1 MAADAAQGP
10 ASVTEYIQHHLT
22 NWSWQFGQNS
32 FWTLNLDSLFWSAL
46 MGLLFLGSFAVA
58 VRLTKRSIDQ
68 PPTGFRKYAEGVVTM
83 VDNSVKD
90 SMHVSSP
97 LIAPLAIT
105 IFCLVLFMN
114 AIDLFPVDFW
124 STVVAERGIG
134 LEQFKSVATT
144 DPNITFGMAITVFL
158 LVQYFS
164 FKVKGVGGY
173 AKEFFF
179 HPFDHWALAPVNVL
193 LNLVEQIARPV
204 SLALRLFGNMFAGE
218 LVMILIGLFA
228 LTQGWPTGGGA
239 VMAWIGQFGAG
250 IIWGSF
256 HVIIVLLQAFIFMM
270 LTIVYLSMAH
280 QRGDH

>member
-1 MAADAAQGP
+1 MAVEAAHGP
-10 ASVTEYIQHHLT
+10 ATVTEYIQHHLT
-22 NWSWQFGQNS
+22 NWSWQFGS
-32 FWTLNLDSLFWSAL
+32 SPFWTLNLDSLFWSAL
-46 MGLLFLGSFAVA
+46 MGLVFLLCFAIA
-58 VRLTKRSIDQ
+58 VRTGRRSLDQ
-68 PPTGFRKYAEGVVTM
+68 APSGFQKYAKGVVTM
-83 VDNSVKD
+83 VDNNVKD

-114 AIDLFPVDFW
+114 AVDLFPVDWW
-124 STVVAERGIG
+124 STVVAERGMG
-134 LEQFKSVATT
+134 LESFKSVATT

-164 FKVKGVGGY
+164 FKMKGAGGY
-173 AKEFFF
+173 AKEFLF
-179 HPFDHWALAPVNVL
+179 HPFDHWALAPFNIL

-204 SLALRLFGNMFAGE
+204 SLALRLFGNMYAGE

-228 LTQGWPTGGGA
+228 LSKGWPTHVGA
-239 VMAWIGQFGAG
+239 ASLWVLQFVLGLL
-250 IIWGSF
+250 WGSF

-280 QRGDH
+280 EHSH

>member
-1 MAADAAQGP
+1 MAAEAAHGP
-10 ASVTEYIQHHLT
+10 ATVTEYIQHHLT
-22 NWSWQFGQNS
+22 NWSWQFGPSS

-46 MGLLFLGSFAVA
+46 MGLVFLVCFAIA
-58 VRLTKRSIDQ
+58 VRTGKRSLDQ
-68 PPTGFRKYAEGVVTM
+68 APSGFQKYAEGVVTM
-83 VDNSVKD
+83 VDNNVKD

-114 AIDLFPVDFW
+114 AVDLFPVDWW
-124 STVVAERGIG
+124 STVVAERGMG
-134 LEQFKSVATT
+134 LESFKSVATT

-164 FKVKGVGGY
+164 FKMKGAGGY
-173 AKEFFF
+173 AKEFLL
-179 HPFDHWALAPVNVL
+179 HPFDHRALAPFNIL

-204 SLALRLFGNMFAGE
+204 SLALRLFGNMYAGE

-228 LTQGWPTGGGA
+228 LSKGWPTHAGA
-239 VMAWIGQFGAG
+239 AGLWVLQFILGLL
-250 IIWGSF
+250 WGSF

-280 QRGDH
+280 EHSH

>member
-1 MAADAAQGP
+1 MAAEATQGP
-10 ASVTEYIQHHLT
+10 TTVTEYIQHHLT
-22 NWSWQFGQNS
+22 NWSWQFGQSS

-46 MGLLFLGSFAVA
+46 MGLLFLGSFAIA
-58 VRLTKRSIDQ
+58 VRTSKRSIDKA
-68 PPTGFRKYAEGVVTM
+68 PTGFQKYAEGVVTM
-83 VDNSVKD
+83 VDNNVKD

-124 STVVAERGIG
+124 STVIAERGVG
-134 LEQFKSVATT
+134 LENFKSVATT

-158 LVQYFS
+158 LVQYYS
-164 FKVKGVGGY
+164 FKMKGAGGY
-173 AKEFFF
+173 AKEFLF
-179 HPFDHWALAPVNVL
+179 HPFDHWALAPFNIL

-204 SLALRLFGNMFAGE
+204 SLALRLFGNMYAGE

-228 LTQGWPTGGGA
+228 LSKGWPFSVGA
-239 VMAWIGQFGAG
+239 ASLWVLQFILG
-250 IIWGSF
+250 ILWGSF

-270 LTIVYLSMAH
+270 LT
-280 QRGDH
+280 

>member
-58 VRLTKRSIDQ
+58 VRLTKRSIDK

-164 FKVKGVGGY
+164 VRMKGAGGY
-173 AKEFFF
+173 AREFLF
-179 HPFDHWALAPVNVL
+179 HPFDHWALAPFNIL
-193 LNLVEQIARPV
+193 LNLVEQVARPV
-204 SLALRLFGNMFAGE
+204 SLALRLFGNMYAGE

-228 LTQGWPTGGGA
+228 LTMSWPKNLWVGWWWFVQIVMGA
-239 VMAWIGQFGAG
+239 LC
-250 IIWGSF
+250 GSF

-280 QRGDH
+280 EHSH

>member
-1 MAADAAQGP
+1 MVAEAARGP
-10 ASVTEYIQHHLT
+10 ATVTEYIQHHLT

-46 MGLLFLGSFAVA
+46 MGVLFLGSFALA
-58 VRLTKRSIDQ
+58 VRMSKRSIDK

-83 VDNSVKD
+83 VDTSVKD

-114 AIDLFPVDFW
+114 AVDLFTVDFW
-124 STVVAERGIG
+124 STVVAERGVG
-134 LEQFKSVATT
+134 LENFKSVATT
-144 DPNITFGMAITVFL
+144 DPNITFGMALTVFL

-164 FKVKGVGGY
+164 FKMKGAGGY
-173 AKEFFF
+173 AKEFLF
-179 HPFDHWALAPVNVL
+179 HPFDHWAFIPFNIL

-204 SLALRLFGNMFAGE
+204 SLALRLFGNMYAGE

-228 LTQGWPTGGGA
+228 LSKGWPFSVGA
-239 VMAWIGQFGAG
+239 ASLWVLQFILG
-250 IIWGSF
+250 ILWGSF

-280 QRGDH
+280 EHSH

>member
-1 MAADAAQGP
+1 MAAEATQGP

-22 NWSWQFGQNS
+22 NWTWQFGQNS
-32 FWTLNLDSLFWSAL
+32 FWTLNLDSLIGSVL
-46 MGLLFLGSFAVA
+46 MALLFLGSFAVA
-58 VRLTKRSIDQ
+58 VRLSKRSIDQ

-114 AIDLFPVDFW
+114 AIDLFPVDWW

-134 LEQFKSVATT
+134 LDRFKSVATT

-158 LVQYFS
+158 
-164 FKVKGVGGY
+164 
-173 AKEFFF
+173 
-179 HPFDHWALAPVNVL
+179 
-193 LNLVEQIARPV
+193 R
-204 SLALRLFGNMFAGE
+204 
-218 LVMILIGLFA
+218 
-228 LTQGWPTGGGA
+228 
-239 VMAWIGQFGAG
+239 
-250 IIWGSF
+250 
-256 HVIIVLLQAFIFMM
+256 AFIFMM

-280 QRGDH
+280 EHSH

>member
-1 MAADAAQGP
+1 MAAETAHGP

-22 NWSWQFGQNS
+22 NWSWQFGDS
-32 FWTLNLDSLFWSAL
+32 PFWTLNLDSLLWSAM
-46 MGLLFLGSFAVA
+46 MGLLFIVSFAVA
-58 VRLTKRSIDQ
+58 VKISKRSVDA

-83 VDNSVKD
+83 VDNNVKD

-114 AIDLFPVDFW
+114 AIDLFPVDWW

-134 LEQFKSVATT
+134 LEHFKSVATT

-158 LVQYFS
+158 LVQYYS
-164 FKVKGVGGY
+164 IRIKGLGY
-173 AKEFFF
+173 AKEFLF
-179 HPFDHWALAPVNVL
+179 HPFDHWALIPFNVV

-204 SLALRLFGNMFAGE
+204 SLALRLFGNMYAGE

-228 LTQGWPTGGGA
+228 LTKGWPVSIGA
-239 VMAWIGQFGAG
+239 ASLWGLQFVLGFLWGA
-250 IIWGSF
+250 F

-280 QRGDH
+280 QTDH

>member
-1 MAADAAQGP
+1 MAAEATQGP
-10 ASVTEYIQHHLT
+10 TTVTEYIQHHLT
-22 NWSWQFGQNS
+22 NWSWQFGQSS

-46 MGLLFLGSFAVA
+46 MGLLFLGSFAIA
-58 VRLTKRSIDQ
+58 VRTSKRSIDKA
-68 PPTGFRKYAEGVVTM
+68 PTGFQKYAEGVVTM
-83 VDNSVKD
+83 VDNNVKD

-124 STVVAERGIG
+124 STVIAERGVG
-134 LEQFKSVATT
+134 LENFKSVATT

-158 LVQYFS
+158 LVQYYS
-164 FKVKGVGGY
+164 FKMKGAGGY
-173 AKEFFF
+173 AKEFLF
-179 HPFDHWALAPVNVL
+179 HPFDHWALAPFNIL

-204 SLALRLFGNMFAGE
+204 SLALRLFGNMYAGE

-228 LTQGWPTGGGA
+228 LSKGWPFSVGA
-239 VMAWIGQFGAG
+239 ASLWVLQFILG
-250 IIWGSF
+250 ILWGSF

-280 QRGDH
+280 EHSH

>member
-1 MAADAAQGP
+1 MAAEVAQGP
-10 ASVTEYIQHHLT
+10 ATVTEYIQHHLT
-22 NWSWQFGQNS
+22 NYTWQFGQNS

-46 MGLLFLGSFAVA
+46 MGLLFLGSFAIA
-58 VRLTKRSIDQ
+58 VRLSKRSIDT

-83 VDNSVKD
+83 VDTSVKD

-114 AIDLFPVDFW
+114 AVDLFPVDWW
-124 STVVAERGIG
+124 STVVAERGVG
-134 LEQFKSVATT
+134 LASFKSVATT

-164 FKVKGVGGY
+164 IKMKGASGY
-173 AKEFFF
+173 AREFLF
-179 HPFDHWALAPVNVL
+179 HPFDHWALAPFNIL

-204 SLALRLFGNMFAGE
+204 SLALRLFGNMYAGE

-228 LTQGWPTGGGA
+228 LARGWPVTGGTA
-239 VMAWIGQFGAG
+239 FLWFIQFVLGFL
-250 IIWGSF
+250 WGTF

-270 LTIVYLSMAH
+270 LTIVYLSLAH
-280 QRGDH
+280 EHSH

>member
-1 MAADAAQGP
+1 MAAEAAHGP
-10 ASVTEYIQHHLT
+10 ATVTEYIQHHLT
-22 NWSWQFGQNS
+22 NWTWQFGPSS

-46 MGLLFLGSFAVA
+46 MGALFLLCFAIA
-58 VRLTKRSIDQ
+58 VRTGKRSLDQ
-68 PPTGFRKYAEGVVTM
+68 APSGFQKYAEGVVTM
-83 VDNSVKD
+83 VDNNVKD

-105 IFCLVLFMN
+105 IFCLVLLMN
-114 AIDLFPVDFW
+114 AIDLFPVDWW
-124 STVVAERGIG
+124 STVVAERGFG
-134 LEQFKSVATT
+134 LQSFKSVATT

-164 FKVKGVGGY
+164 FKMKGAGGY
-173 AKEFFF
+173 GKEFLF
-179 HPFDHWALAPVNVL
+179 HPFNHWALAPFNIL

-204 SLALRLFGNMFAGE
+204 SLALRLFGNMYAGE

-228 LTQGWPTGGGA
+228 LARGWPTHVGVA
-239 VMAWIGQFGAG
+239 SLWVLQFVLGLL
-250 IIWGSF
+250 WGSF

-280 QRGDH
+280 EHSH

>member
-1 MAADAAQGP
+1 MAAEAAHGP
-10 ASVTEYIQHHLT
+10 ATVTEYIQHHLT
-22 NWSWQFGQNS
+22 NWSWQFGPSS

-46 MGLLFLGSFAVA
+46 MGLVFLVCFAVA
-58 VRLTKRSIDQ
+58 VRTGKRSLDQ
-68 PPTGFRKYAEGVVTM
+68 APSGFQKYAEGVVTM
-83 VDNSVKD
+83 VDNNVKD

-114 AIDLFPVDFW
+114 AVDLFPVDWW

-134 LEQFKSVATT
+134 LESFKSVATT

-164 FKVKGVGGY
+164 IKMKGAGGY
-173 AKEFFF
+173 AKEFLF
-179 HPFDHWALAPVNVL
+179 HPFDHWALAPFNIL

-204 SLALRLFGNMFAGE
+204 SLALRLFGNMYAGE

-228 LTQGWPTGGGA
+228 LSKGWPTHVGA
-239 VMAWIGQFGAG
+239 ASLWVLQFALGLL
-250 IIWGSF
+250 WGSF

-280 QRGDH
+280 EHSH

>member
-58 VRLTKRSIDQ
+58 VRLTKRSIDK

-105 IFCLVLFMN
+105 IFCLVLVMN
-114 AIDLFPVDFW
+114 
-124 STVVAERGIG
+124 
-134 LEQFKSVATT
+134 
-144 DPNITFGMAITVFL
+144 
-158 LVQYFS
+158 
-164 FKVKGVGGY
+164 
-173 AKEFFF
+173 
-179 HPFDHWALAPVNVL
+179 
-193 LNLVEQIARPV
+193 
-204 SLALRLFGNMFAGE
+204 
-218 LVMILIGLFA
+218 LIRLFA
-228 LTQGWPTGGGA
+228 LSKGWPFSVGA
-239 VMAWIGQFGAG
+239 ASLWALQFVLGFL
-250 IIWGSF
+250 WGTF

-280 QRGDH
+280 EHSH

>member
-1 MAADAAQGP
+1 MAAEATQGP

-22 NWSWQFGQNS
+22 NWSWQFGPNS
-32 FWTLNLDSLFWSAL
+32 FWTLNLDSLFGSAL
-46 MGLLFLGSFAVA
+46 MALLFLGCFALA
-58 VRLTKRSIDQ
+58 VRTSKRSVDKV
-68 PPTGFRKYAEGVVTM
+68 PTGFQKYAEGVVVM

-90 SMHVSSP
+90 SMHVSNP

-105 IFCLVLFMN
+105 IFCLILFMN
-114 AIDLFPVDFW
+114 AVDLFPVDLW
-124 STVVAERGIG
+124 STEVAERGVG
-134 LEQFKSVATT
+134 LEHFKSVATT

-164 FKVKGVGGY
+164 FKMKGAGGY
-173 AKEFFF
+173 AREFLF
-179 HPFDHWALAPVNVL
+179 HPFNHWALAPANIL
-193 LNLVEQIARPV
+193 LNFVEQVARPV

-228 LTQGWPTGGGA
+228 LTMGWPTGGGA
-239 VMAWIGQFGAG
+239 ILAWVGQFVAG
-250 IIWGSF
+250 IVWGSF

-280 QRGDH
+280 QQGEH

>member
-1 MAADAAQGP
+1 MAVEAAHGP
-10 ASVTEYIQHHLT
+10 ATVTEYIQHHLT
-22 NWSWQFGQNS
+22 NWSWQFGS
-32 FWTLNLDSLFWSAL
+32 SPFWTLNLDSLFWSAL
-46 MGLLFLGSFAVA
+46 MGLVFLLCFAIA
-58 VRLTKRSIDQ
+58 VRTGRRSLDQ
-68 PPTGFRKYAEGVVTM
+68 APSGFQKYAEGVVTM
-83 VDNSVKD
+83 VDNNVKD

-114 AIDLFPVDFW
+114 AVDLFPVDWW
-124 STVVAERGIG
+124 STVVAERGMG
-134 LEQFKSVATT
+134 LESFKSVATT

-164 FKVKGVGGY
+164 FKMKGAGGY
-173 AKEFFF
+173 AKEFLF
-179 HPFDHWALAPVNVL
+179 HPFDHWALAPFNIL

-204 SLALRLFGNMFAGE
+204 SLALRLFGNMYAGE

-228 LTQGWPTGGGA
+228 LSKGWPTHVGA
-239 VMAWIGQFGAG
+239 ASLWVLQFVLGLL
-250 IIWGSF
+250 WGSF

-280 QRGDH
+280 EHSH

>member
-1 MAADAAQGP
+1 MAAEAAHGP
-10 ASVTEYIQHHLT
+10 ATVTEYIQHHLT
-22 NWSWQFGQNS
+22 NWSWQFGS
-32 FWTLNLDSLFWSAL
+32 SPFWTLNLDSLFWSAL
-46 MGLLFLGSFAVA
+46 MGLVFLLCFAIA
-58 VRLTKRSIDQ
+58 VRTGKRSLDRA
-68 PPTGFRKYAEGVVTM
+68 PSGFQKYAEGVVTM
-83 VDNSVKD
+83 VDNNVKD

-105 IFCLVLFMN
+105 IFCLVLLMN
-114 AIDLFPVDFW
+114 AIDLFPVDWW

-134 LEQFKSVATT
+134 LESFKSVATT

-164 FKVKGVGGY
+164 FKMKGAGGY
-173 AKEFFF
+173 AKEFLF
-179 HPFDHWALAPVNVL
+179 HPFDHWALAPFNIL

-204 SLALRLFGNMFAGE
+204 SLALRLFGNMYAGE

-228 LTQGWPTGGGA
+228 LSKGWPTHVGA
-239 VMAWIGQFGAG
+239 ASLWVLQFVLGLL
-250 IIWGSF
+250 WGSF

-280 QRGDH
+280 EHGH

>member
-1 MAADAAQGP
+1 MAAEAAQGP

-22 NWSWQFGQNS
+22 NWSWQFGPSS
-32 FWTLNLDSLFWSAL
+32 FWTLNLDSLFGSAL
-46 MGLLFLGSFAVA
+46 MGLLFLGSFAIA
-58 VRLTKRSIDQ
+58 VRLSKRSIDK

-114 AIDLFPVDFW
+114 AVDLFPVDFW
-124 STVVAERGIG
+124 STVVAERGVG

-164 FKVKGVGGY
+164 VKMKGAGGY
-173 AKEFFF
+173 AREFLF
-179 HPFDHWALAPVNVL
+179 HPFDHWALAPFNIL
-193 LNLVEQIARPV
+193 LNLVEQVARPV
-204 SLALRLFGNMFAGE
+204 SLALRLFGNMYAGE

-228 LTQGWPTGGGA
+228 LAKGWPSSVGVASLWALQFVLGFLWGA
-239 VMAWIGQFGAG
+239 
-250 IIWGSF
+250 F

-280 QRGDH
+280 EHSH

>member
-1 MAADAAQGP
+1 MAAEATQGP

-22 NWSWQFGQNS
+22 NWTWQFGQNS
-32 FWTLNLDSLFWSAL
+32 FWTLNLDSLIGSVL
-46 MGLLFLGSFAVA
+46 MALLFLGSFAVA
-58 VRLTKRSIDQ
+58 VRLSKRSIDK

-134 LEQFKSVATT
+134 LERFKSVATT

-164 FKVKGVGGY
+164 VRMKGAGGY
-173 AKEFFF
+173 AREFLF
-179 HPFDHWALAPVNVL
+179 HPFDHWALAPFNIL
-193 LNLVEQIARPV
+193 LNLVEQVARPV
-204 SLALRLFGNMFAGE
+204 SLALRLFGNMYAGE
-218 LVMILIGLFA
+218 LVMILIGLFPLTMSWPKSLWVGWWWFVQIVMGA
-228 LTQGWPTGGGA
+228 L
-239 VMAWIGQFGAG
+239 
-250 IIWGSF
+250 WGSF

-280 QRGDH
+280 EHSH

>member
-1 MAADAAQGP
+1 MAAEATQGP
-10 ASVTEYIQHHLT
+10 ASVTEYIQHHLN

-32 FWTLNLDSLFWSAL
+32 FWTFNLDSLFWSAL
-46 MGLLFLGSFAVA
+46 MALLFLGSFAVA
-58 VRLTKRSIDQ
+58 VRTGKRSVDKV
-68 PPTGFRKYAEGVVTM
+68 PTGFQKYAEGVVVM

-90 SMHVSSP
+90 SMHVASP

-114 AIDLFPVDFW
+114 AIDLFPVDWW
-124 STVVAERGIG
+124 STVVAERGVG
-134 LEQFKSVATT
+134 LAQFKSVATT

-164 FKVKGVGGY
+164 FKMKGAGGY
-173 AKEFFF
+173 AREFLF
-179 HPFDHWALAPVNVL
+179 HPFDHWALAPFNIL

-204 SLALRLFGNMFAGE
+204 SLALRLFGNMYAGE

-228 LTQGWPTGGGA
+228 LSKGWPTHVGTA
-239 VMAWIGQFGAG
+239 SLWALQFVLGVL
-250 IIWGSF
+250 WGSF

-270 LTIVYLSMAH
+270 LTIVYLSLAH
-280 QRGDH
+280 EHSH

>member
-1 MAADAAQGP
+1 MAAEATQGP
-10 ASVTEYIQHHLT
+10 ATVTEYIQHHLT
-22 NWSWQFGQNS
+22 NWTWQFGDS
-32 FWTLNLDSLFWSAL
+32 PFWTLNLDSLFWSAL
-46 MGLLFLGSFAVA
+46 MGLLFLGSFAAA
-58 VRLTKRSIDQ
+58 VSMSKRSVDAA
-68 PPTGFRKYAEGVVTM
+68 PTGFRKYAEGVVTM
-83 VDNSVKD
+83 VDNNVKD

-114 AIDLFPVDFW
+114 AVDLFPVDWW
-124 STVVAERGIG
+124 STVVAERGAG
-134 LEQFKSVATT
+134 LEHFKSVATT

-164 FKVKGVGGY
+164 FKMKGAAGY
-173 AKEFFF
+173 GKEFLF
-179 HPFDHWALAPVNVL
+179 HPFDHWALMPFNIL

-204 SLALRLFGNMFAGE
+204 SLALRLFGNMYAGE

-228 LTQGWPTGGGA
+228 LTKGWPTGVGTAGLW
-239 VMAWIGQFGAG
+239 VLQFILGFL
-250 IIWGSF
+250 WGTF

-280 QRGDH
+280 EHSH

>member
-1 MAADAAQGP
+1 MAAEAAHGP
-10 ASVTEYIQHHLT
+10 ATVTEYIQHHLT
-22 NWSWQFGQNS
+22 NWSWQFGPSS

-46 MGLLFLGSFAVA
+46 MGLLFLGSFAIA
-58 VRLTKRSIDQ
+58 VRTGKRSVDQ
-68 PPTGFRKYAEGVVTM
+68 APTGFQKYAEGVVTM
-83 VDNSVKD
+83 VDNNVKD

-105 IFCLVLFMN
+105 IFCLILFMN
-114 AIDLFPVDFW
+114 AIDLVPVDWW
-124 STVVAERGIG
+124 STVVAERGVG
-134 LEQFKSVATT
+134 LASFKSVATT

-173 AKEFFF
+173 AKEFLL
-179 HPFDHWALAPVNVL
+179 HPFNHWALAPVNVL

-204 SLALRLFGNMFAGE
+204 SLSLRLFGNMYAGE

-228 LTQGWPTGGGA
+228 LTMSWPKNLWVGWWWLVQIVMGTAWGA
-239 VMAWIGQFGAG
+239 
-250 IIWGSF
+250 F

-270 LTIVYLSMAH
+270 LTIVYLS
-280 QRGDH
+280 